1 MTEDYPD
8 KAPVKL
14 WEHVCT
20 VFAEMQRNSKSERVN
35 GKHALVYEGHMTKL
49 FRDLQLATPYYSSVL
64 QRLKQMGCIRQLSR
78 GGGSSQSRWE
88 LITDPDY
95 DAFEAVETSKR
106 EGKSRLGDLEAR
118 VIGFD
123 ERLARLEKQTPLG
136 ETGS

>member
-20 VFAEMQRNSKSERVN
+20 VFAEMQRSSKNERVN

-49 FRDLQLATPYYSSVL
+49 FRDLNLATPYYSSVL

-78 GGGSSQSRWE
+78 GGGSAPSRWE
-88 LITDPDY
+88 LLTDPDY
-95 DAFEAVETSKR
+95 DDFEAVETSKR
-106 EGKSRLGDLEAR
+106 EGKSRLGDVEVKVADF
-118 VIGFD
+118 G
-123 ERLARLEKQTPLG
+123 ERLARLEAQQLG